1 MRQQLIGYL
10 FESLPPI
17 ERALLERR
25 LLEEPAL
32 RRELAALQNQ
42 LLPLDIDC
50 GTSIEPPADLTART
64 LDYVFAAADTE
75 ESSAIT
81 AGSLADSKST
91 EPTAYLSPAHEAPAS
106 NTNYNLID
114 MATAA
119 GLLLAI
125 TLLLI
130 PAVGKSRFVARVDEC
145 QNNLRQIG
153 LALSNYSARHEGMFP
168 QVPTQGPLAAAGV
181 YAHTLVQTGYLE
193 NERVVLCPASP
204 EAEKPD
210 DFRLPSLP
218 ELAKA
223 AKAQLALWRR
233 TMGGSYGYTLG
244 YVENGEYQPIRNLQR
259 PRFAIMADTPLATTP
274 ANTAA
279 QIRTDNHS
287 GMGQNVLFEDGHV
300 GFMCTRIVEGTAD
313 DIYANDQGLVAAGM
327 HADDAVIAHSSAVPL
342 ISAGSRCDG
351 SLSSEATQ
359 LDP

>member
-10 FESLPPI
+10 FESLPQI

-25 LLEEPAL
+25 LLEEPSL
-32 RRELAALQNQ
+32 RRELVALQKQ
-42 LLPLDIDC
+42 LLPLEVDC
-50 GTSIEPPADLTART
+50 GTSVEPPADLTART
-64 LDYVFAAADTE
+64 LDYVFAAADAE
-75 ESSAIT
+75 KNAAIPP
-81 AGSLADSKST
+81 GPPADI
-91 EPTAYLSPAHEAPAS
+91 EIHGPTVHLSPTSEAPVAG
-106 NTNYNLID
+106 TNYNLID

-181 YAHTLVQTGYLE
+181 YAHTLVQSGYL
-193 NERVVLCPASP
+193 NDERVVLCPASP
-204 EAEKPD
+204 QAEKPE
-210 DFRLPSLP
+210 DFRLPTLP
-218 ELAKA
+218 ELAQA
-223 AKAQLALWRR
+223 AKAQLAHWRR

-244 YVENGEYQPIRNLQR
+244 YVENGEYQPIRNWQR
-259 PRFAIMADTPLATTP
+259 PRFAIMADTPLATTT

-279 QIRTDNHS
+279 QIRTDNHG

-313 DIYANDQGLVAAGM
+313 DIYANDQGLVAAGT

-342 ISAGSRCDG
+342 ISTAGRCDG
-351 SLSSEATQ
+351 SMSSEATQ

>member
-1 MRQQLIGYL
+1 M
-10 FESLPPI
+10 
-17 ERALLERR
+17 
-25 LLEEPAL
+25 
-32 RRELAALQNQ
+32 
-42 LLPLDIDC
+42 
-50 GTSIEPPADLTART
+50 
-64 LDYVFAAADTE
+64 
-75 ESSAIT
+75 
-81 AGSLADSKST
+81 
-91 EPTAYLSPAHEAPAS
+91 SPAREFTSAGV
-106 NTNYNLID
+106 NYNLID

-130 PAVGKSRFVARVDEC
+130 PAVGKSRFVARLDEC

-193 NERVVLCPASP
+193 DERVVLCPASP
-204 EAEKPD
+204 EAEKPE
-210 DFRLPSLP
+210 DFRLPTLP
-218 ELAKA
+218 ELAQA
-223 AKAQLALWRR
+223 AKAQLAHWRR

-244 YVENGEYQPIRNLQR
+244 YVENGEYQPIRNWQR

-279 QIRTDNHS
+279 QIRTDNHG

-351 SLSSEATQ
+351 SLSSDATQ
-359 LDP
+359 LEP